1 MLLIYMETKEDL
13 VISIKEWIKINA
25 EINELKNKTKV
36 KNQEKKMINEKLLG
50 TMKQNSIDCF
60 DITGGSLVFKKNKVK
75 KPISSKLLLDVLKKY
90 CKNDNNATEI
100 TQFIL
105 DNREVSIKETISYK
119 IDKT

>member
-1 MLLIYMETKEDL
+1 METKEDL
-13 VISIKEWIKINA
+13 VIIIKEWIKINA
-25 EINELKNKTKV
+25 EINELKNKTKT

-50 TMKQNSIDCF
+50 TMKQNAIDCF